1 MITHTSVDLEELDCQ
16 PQGVLQLSHCADK
29 TLLNQLWYLQIALQL
44 TFVCVCFPRSTRWPV
59 KITAEGLGCWGN
71 ISSGSPWSSTR
82 KRTKKPGRR
91 VLDRQG
97 STLRTAFPFF
107 FLLPFAFLLPQRW
120 CEDKHGADCK
130 MTLWS
135 WAAQKAGTSLTHA
148 WASWLLHTAG
158 NILSMARPEAVCPAE
173 HPTFCPTHTGPR
185 TTSHQHSPLHRWEGR
200 GLLVLKKWSPWTK
213 APSVT
218 FLSSKLSSS
227 SPSENFTPYWCER
240 CNFLLSTSSIT
251 HH

>member
-16 PQGVLQLSHCADK
+16 PQGVLQLSHCTDK

-71 ISSGSPWSSTR
+71 ISSGSPWSSAR

-97 STLRTAFPFF
+97 STLRTAFTFF

-130 MTLWS
+130 MTLI
-135 WAAQKAGTSLTHA
+135 TSRTKGRNVP
-148 WASWLLHTAG
+148 HTRVG
-158 NILSMARPEAVCPAE
+158 
-173 HPTFCPTHTGPR
+173 
-185 TTSHQHSPLHRWEGR
+185 
-200 GLLVLKKWSPWTK
+200 
-213 APSVT
+213 
-218 FLSSKLSSS
+218 
-227 SPSENFTPYWCER
+227 
-240 CNFLLSTSSIT
+240 
-251 HH
+251 